1 MNIYAGIQT
10 KAFLIVQR
18 GEEIGEQIILDKQR
32 TTIGRN
38 TDNVIVL
45 TDPRVSRYHAV
56 IQLDPTNGQLSII
69 DLGSTNGVM
78 VNDRQ
83 ISRGLPYPLQP
94 RNSIIIGQSVFKLQ
108 VRPEGYQPVRP
119 PDRAN
124 DPNITQYL
132 EMKRLFS

>member
-1 MNIYAGIQT
+1 MNIYASVQT

-38 TDNVIVL
+38 ADNVIVL

-119 PDRAN
+119 TDRAN